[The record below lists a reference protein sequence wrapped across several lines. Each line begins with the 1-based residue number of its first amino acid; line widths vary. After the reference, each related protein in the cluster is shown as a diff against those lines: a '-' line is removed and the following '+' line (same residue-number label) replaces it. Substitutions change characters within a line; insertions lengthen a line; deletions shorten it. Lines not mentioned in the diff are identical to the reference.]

1 MPPVLS
7 FLRRMFGADDRK
19 DAFESEQRLLHA
31 AAHAPTLDPRFI
43 HEMSV
48 RAGRRG
54 RDALLGC
61 ALDHPR
67 LEVRLPMREVAGA
80 GHAMV
85 LGATNSGKTFA
96 TAGIAGE
103 VLRVSATTPGA
114 MGLVVVDHK
123 GDLVELVRGLVARTA
138 NTLSSHLARDLV
150 DRVVVIDP
158 FSTHA
163 LTPMQI
169 LQPER
174 GLDAEVQAYE
184 ATTVIGRMGGEL
196 GVQQEQ
202 FVYLLCLLGVT
213 CGLSLPQLHALTFD
227 PIALASA
234 AARSPSESV
243 RAFFGGDRRLTSTS
257 LQGVQARLQRILRLP
272 SARLALGARGNVSFH
287 ELLASKIVLVDVGSP
302 PAGCEDI
309 GRFWAGLLTLKL
321 VRGIFARSIAEAS
334 RPVAVFIDEWAEGLA
349 AGGDIAEHYERV
361 LQLARSRGV
370 SLWLAS
376 QSLAV
381 AARVS
386 PSLPRV
392 VATNTRVQMWFATS
406 PEDARQMDALP
417 VTGRVLRDAPEPW
430 EERAR
435 SPFLSTSDE
444 REALRERLTR
454 LPQRTY
460 LLLNRGRPYPAQFVR
475 SAAIS
480 LPRPGEIDPVLQAR
494 LRDGALARPIAELQH
509 ELDALRAPEAPAE
522 ARPDAP
528 PTAIPPRR
536 PLLIPREDVPS
547 RPALAGPS
555 RRPGRR
561 P

>member
-7 FLRRMFGADDRK
+7 FLRKLLGSDDRLA
-19 DAFESEQRLLHA
+19 AFEAEQRRLESA
-31 AAHAPTLDPRFI
+31 ARGPSLDPRFV

-48 RAGRRG
+48 RAGRGG
-54 RDALLGC
+54 RSALLGT
-61 ALDHPR
+61 ALDDPR
-67 LEVRLPMREVAGA
+67 VEVRLPMREVAGA
-80 GHAMV
+80 GHALV
-85 LGATNSGKTFA
+85 LGATNSGKTYA

-103 VLRVSATTPGA
+103 VLRVAARDPGA
-114 MGLVVVDHK
+114 MGLAVVDHK
-123 GDLVELVRGLVARTA
+123 GDLVELVRGLVARA
-138 NTLSSHLARDLV
+138 VDELPPRLARELV

-158 FSTHA
+158 FSPRA
-163 LTPMQI
+163 LAPMQI

-174 GLDAEVQAYE
+174 GLDPEVQAYE

-213 CGLSLPQLHALTFD
+213 CGLTLPELHALTFD
-227 PIALASA
+227 PLALAGA
-234 AARSPSESV
+234 ASRSPDASV
-243 RAFFGGDRRLTSTS
+243 RAFFAGDRRLTSTS
-257 LQGVQARLQRILRLP
+257 LSGVQARLQRILRLP
-272 SARLALGARGNVSFH
+272 SARLSLGARGNVSFH

-321 VRGIFARSIAEAS
+321 VRGIFARSVAEAA

-392 VATNTRVQMWFATS
+392 VATNTRVQMWFTTS

-417 VTGRVLRDAPEPW
+417 VTGRLLRDAPEPW
-430 EERAR
+430 EERSR
-435 SPFLSTSDE
+435 SPYLSASEE
-444 REALRERLTR
+444 REGLRERLTR

-475 SAAIS
+475 STA
-480 LPRPGEIDPVLQAR
+480 LTVPRSDEIDRELEAR
-494 LRDGALARPIAELQH
+494 LRDGSLARPIAALQR
-509 ELDALRAPEAPAE
+509 EVEARQPPGAPAG
-522 ARPDAP
+522 APRVTPRPEDAP
-528 PTAIPPRR
+528 TR
-536 PLLIPREDVPS
+536 PLMVPRGTAPAG
-547 RPALAGPS
+547 PALAGRS
-555 RRPGRR
+555 RQPRR
-561 P
+561 RS